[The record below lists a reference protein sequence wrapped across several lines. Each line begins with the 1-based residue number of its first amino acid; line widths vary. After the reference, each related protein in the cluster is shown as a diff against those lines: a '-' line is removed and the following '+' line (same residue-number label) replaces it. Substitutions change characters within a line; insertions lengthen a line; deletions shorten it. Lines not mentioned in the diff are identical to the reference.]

1 MREGKEKNQAKDEE
15 CRQMKNMN
23 SKKGGD
29 PINCGNI
36 AKRIPSKFMP
46 LVTSLYNFE
55 NKLN

>member
-1 MREGKEKNQAKDEE
+1 MPPNEKYEFE
-15 CRQMKNMN
+15 
-23 SKKGGD
+23 KGGD